1 MSRSRRLV
9 DLVRALKAAQ
19 PAIITART
27 LAERFDVS
35 ERTIYRDMA
44 ALMESGVP
52 IEGEAGSGYQLA
64 VGGGPPPV
72 TLSWTEAEAVWLG
85 STLLTFLAN
94 EDREAAAHRVK
105 SRLAKALGEDRVAR
119 LERLLPGLDRDVP
132 AEPGPL
138 LQAWTHARERGDTVR
153 VRYGR
158 TRETASEVAGMPG
171 QTLRLGPAVVLF
183 LETGTGMMAL
193 RADRIVK
200 LIVKAP

>member
-9 DLVRALKAAQ
+9 DLVRALKEAQ
-19 PAIITART
+19 PGVVTAKT
-27 LAERFDVS
+27 LADRFDVS

-72 TLSWTEAEAVWLG
+72 TVSWPEAEAVWLG
-85 STLLTFLAN
+85 TTLLTFLAN

-119 LERLLPGLDRDVP
+119 LERILPCLDSDGN
-132 AEPGPL
+132 ADPGPL
-138 LQAWTHARERGDTVR
+138 LQAWAHARERGDTVR

-158 TRETASEVAGMPG
+158 TRETAGELSGRAG
-171 QTLRLGPAVVLF
+171 QTLRLGPALVLF